1 MNNSQHDG
9 HTFNGAGM
17 HFSSLIEVCKAR
29 SQLGRI
35 KLFLC
40 AGAACLAMIGPAAA
54 QPQSN
59 SSIRLIVPFPAGGGP
74 DLIART
80 IAPGLAERMGKNVI
94 VDNRPGSGGIIGT
107 LAGAQAAPDG
117 LTITFGSTSSY
128 AAGPALNKSN
138 VLYDATRDFIHI
150 GMIGRVPVVLIVK
163 ADGPFKNM
171 DQLLAAAKQK
181 PGDLNVGY
189 PGNGSAPHL
198 LGEIFLDS
206 ASIKVTAIP
215 FRGGPD
221 SLNAL
226 LSGNISYAVTNIAP
240 VSAQISAGKV
250 NALAVSGSARTKALP
265 NTPTFAELGFKGL
278 DGEIWYVLSAPLGT
292 DVGYIKKFNIAL
304 NEVLKLPQVKLRLEK
319 EGLTVFH
326 SSEGEAS
333 AFIRTDIP
341 KWIEAAQKAN
351 AKIE

>member
-1 MNNSQHDG
+1 
-9 HTFNGAGM
+9 M

-138 VLYDATRDFIHI
+138 VRYDATRDFIHI

-163 ADGPFKNM
+163 A
-171 DQLLAAAKQK
+171 
-181 PGDLNVGY
+181 
-189 PGNGSAPHL
+189 
-198 LGEIFLDS
+198 ECW
-206 ASIKVTAIP
+206 
-215 FRGGPD
+215 
-221 SLNAL
+221 
-226 LSGNISYAVTNIAP
+226 LSWEWICA
-240 VSAQISAGKV
+240 
-250 NALAVSGSARTKALP
+250 
-265 NTPTFAELGFKGL
+265 TPT
-278 DGEIWYVLSAPLGT
+278 
-292 DVGYIKKFNIAL
+292 
-304 NEVLKLPQVKLRLEK
+304 R
-319 EGLTVFH
+319 
-326 SSEGEAS
+326 
-333 AFIRTDIP
+333 RDIP
-341 KWIEAAQKAN
+341 RFCVH
-351 AKIE
+351 